1 MPLTDKFGRP
11 ITDLRISIT
20 DRCNYKCV
28 YCRTGNEGALYGDL
42 PFADYL
48 RMARVL
54 VGMGV
59 TKIRLTGGEPLLRK
73 GVVEFVRD
81 LAKLR
86 APNRNGHGGR
96 DEEPLDIALTTNGHL
111 LADLAQP
118 LKAAGLTRVTVSM
131 DAVDPDRFARI
142 TRVPNGYDHVLAGI
156 RAARR
161 AGLWPLKVNCVLMR
175 GFNED
180 QIIPFGMFAREEGV
194 TVRFIEFMPLEE
206 GRTWSPNTVVTLDE
220 ILARMAEYRPLVEI
234 PHARSETARRY
245 RFDDGVGEIG
255 IIAPVSHPFLRTLQ
269 PYPHHQRRQNPHLP
283 VFGVGPRP
291 ARPDASRRQRRRVGR
306 FHSRRDPEKRR
317 TPSHRRTGFRARVKD
332 DGAYRGMK
340 VHLKMAEQSIDHRAL
355 KILSSTYWSPSG
367 WKKSYSTPPEDFAY
381 AKASGFMFDSMVL
394 SHDEK
399 IEWVLRSRSRV
410 SKTSVANGFLASL
423 TSRRLDRRSALGSFA
438 VSLHMPTHRWSK
450 EPGSFCC
457 SLCGGF
463 DRSNASED
471 LNILNFERF
480 KWGGV
485 RHTDPLYIAFD
496 LKQFSIAPPDQP
508 TEDDL
513 ALMRS
518 ILDGRPVVVSLR

>member
-73 GVVEFVRD
+73 GVVEFVRE
-81 LAKLR
+81 LARLSV
-86 APNRNGHGGR
+86 PNGNGRG
-96 DEEPLDIALTTNGHL
+96 EVLDIALTTNGHL

-118 LKAAGLTRVTVSM
+118 LKDAGLTRVTVSM
-131 DAVDPDRFARI
+131 DAVDPERFARI
-142 TRVPNGYDHVLAGI
+142 TRVANGYDHVLAGI
-156 RAARR
+156 RTARR

-206 GRTWSPNTVVTLDE
+206 GRTWSPDTVVTLGE

-255 IIAPVSHPFLRTLQ
+255 IIAPVSHPFCGHCSRIRITSDGKIRTCLFSVWDHDLHAQ
-269 PYPHHQRRQNPHLP
+269 MRRGASDEELEDFIRGVIQKKEERHHI
-283 VFGVGPRP
+283 GE
-291 ARPDASRRQRRRVGR
+291 PDFVPASR
-306 FHSRRDPEKRR
+306 
-317 TPSHRRTGFRARVKD
+317 T
-332 DGAYRGMK
+332 M
-340 VHLKMAEQSIDHRAL
+340 VHI
-355 KILSSTYWSPSG
+355 
-367 WKKSYSTPPEDFAY
+367 
-381 AKASGFMFDSMVL
+381 
-394 SHDEK
+394 
-399 IEWVLRSRSRV
+399 
-410 SKTSVANGFLASL
+410 
-423 TSRRLDRRSALGSFA
+423 
-438 VSLHMPTHRWSK
+438 
-450 EPGSFCC
+450 
-457 SLCGGF
+457 GG
-463 DRSNASED
+463 
-471 LNILNFERF
+471 
-480 KWGGV
+480 
-485 RHTDPLYIAFD
+485 
-496 LKQFSIAPPDQP
+496 
-508 TEDDL
+508 
-513 ALMRS
+513 
-518 ILDGRPVVVSLR
+518 

>member
-1 MPLTDKFGRP
+1 LFLTDKFGRP

-54 VGMGV
+54 VGLGV

-73 GVVEFVRD
+73 GVVNFVRD
-81 LAKLR
+81 LARLR
-86 APNRNGHGGR
+86 TPTGNTGG
-96 DEEPLDIALTTNGHL
+96 EPLDIALTTNGHL

-118 LKAAGLTRVTVSM
+118 LKDAGLTRVTVSM

-142 TRVPNGYDHVLAGI
+142 TRVSNGYDHVLAGI

-175 GFNED
+175 DFNED

-255 IIAPVSHPFLRTLQ
+255 IIAPVSHPFCGHCSRIRITSDGKIRTCLFSVWDHDLHAQ
-269 PYPHHQRRQNPHLP
+269 MRRGASDEELSDFIRGVIQKKEERHHI
-283 VFGVGPRP
+283 GE
-291 ARPDASRRQRRRVGR
+291 PDFVPASR
-306 FHSRRDPEKRR
+306 
-317 TPSHRRTGFRARVKD
+317 T
-332 DGAYRGMK
+332 M
-340 VHLKMAEQSIDHRAL
+340 VHI
-355 KILSSTYWSPSG
+355 
-367 WKKSYSTPPEDFAY
+367 
-381 AKASGFMFDSMVL
+381 
-394 SHDEK
+394 
-399 IEWVLRSRSRV
+399 
-410 SKTSVANGFLASL
+410 
-423 TSRRLDRRSALGSFA
+423 
-438 VSLHMPTHRWSK
+438 
-450 EPGSFCC
+450 
-457 SLCGGF
+457 GG
-463 DRSNASED
+463 
-471 LNILNFERF
+471 
-480 KWGGV
+480 
-485 RHTDPLYIAFD
+485 
-496 LKQFSIAPPDQP
+496 
-508 TEDDL
+508 
-513 ALMRS
+513 
-518 ILDGRPVVVSLR
+518 

>member
-1 MPLTDKFGRP
+1 VHLTDKFGRR
-11 ITDLRISIT
+11 ISDLRISIT

-42 PFADYL
+42 PFDDYL

-54 VGMGV
+54 VGMGI

-73 GVVEFVRD
+73 GVVEFVRE
-81 LAKLR
+81 LAKLQPEVYGTPD
-86 APNRNGHGGR
+86 APVRGGR
-96 DEEPLDIALTTNGHL
+96 RDVRANDLRAHDVRALDVRADEGVRPSTHADPLDIALTTNGHL

-206 GRTWSPNTVVTLDE
+206 GRTWSPTTVVTLDE

-255 IIAPVSHPFLRTLQ
+255 IIAPVSHPFCGHCSRIRITSDGKIRTCLFSVWDHDLHAQ
-269 PYPHHQRRQNPHLP
+269 MRRGASDEDLAEFIQGVIQKKEERHHI
-283 VFGVGPRP
+283 GE
-291 ARPDASRRQRRRVGR
+291 PDFVPASR
-306 FHSRRDPEKRR
+306 
-317 TPSHRRTGFRARVKD
+317 T
-332 DGAYRGMK
+332 M
-340 VHLKMAEQSIDHRAL
+340 VHI
-355 KILSSTYWSPSG
+355 
-367 WKKSYSTPPEDFAY
+367 
-381 AKASGFMFDSMVL
+381 
-394 SHDEK
+394 
-399 IEWVLRSRSRV
+399 
-410 SKTSVANGFLASL
+410 
-423 TSRRLDRRSALGSFA
+423 
-438 VSLHMPTHRWSK
+438 
-450 EPGSFCC
+450 
-457 SLCGGF
+457 GG
-463 DRSNASED
+463 
-471 LNILNFERF
+471 
-480 KWGGV
+480 
-485 RHTDPLYIAFD
+485 
-496 LKQFSIAPPDQP
+496 
-508 TEDDL
+508 
-513 ALMRS
+513 
-518 ILDGRPVVVSLR
+518 